1 MAGRIV
7 LFGAFD
13 RHNLG
18 DLLLPHVLARSLRD
32 RPLRFAGLAAR
43 DLRGVGGHRVEA
55 LAELAPGW
63 QPEDR
68 LLCVGGELLTC
79 SAEQAAVMLQPPEG
93 LQATLAWLA
102 AQSHERR
109 AWVRRV
115 VGSASPAPY
124 AVVAPPLPRTARV
137 WFHAVGG
144 HDLARAPAG
153 LRRAVLA
160 QLARAQSLSVRDTAT
175 QQALRSAGLDA
186 PLVPDAALLVAQC
199 CAADIRAR
207 AGAVPQ
213 GGIALQLSAE
223 FGDDATLDAVAAAL
237 RRLMAHTGA
246 PVHLFCAGLAPWHDD
261 PQVLQRLAQRLP
273 AGAAHRVDTA
283 DVWALCALIAGS
295 ALLIASSLHAR
306 LVAMAC
312 GRPRLNLVAPTV
324 TRRPSKAEAVAGT
337 WELPGLPVAVPASG
351 LEDAARRALQA
362 DPAGL
367 AAHAQALAGQ
377 ARAALAALTASLH
390 GPHRFP

>member
-18 DLLLPHVLARSLRD
+18 DLLLPHVLARCLGD
-32 RPLRFAGLAAR
+32 RPLHFAGLAAR
-43 DLRGVGGHRVEA
+43 DLRRVGGHRVEA
-55 LAELAPGW
+55 LADLAPGW
-63 QPEDR
+63 QPEDG

-102 AQSHERR
+102 TQGRERR

-115 VGSASPAPY
+115 VGSVSPAPY

-137 WFHAVGG
+137 HFHAVGG
-144 HDLARAPAG
+144 HDLARAPAA

-175 QQALRSAGLDA
+175 QQALRSAGIDA
-186 PLVPDAALLVAQC
+186 PLVPDAALLVAEC
-199 CAADIRAR
+199 CAAELRAA

-223 FGDDATLDAVAAAL
+223 FGDDATLDAVAAPL
-237 RRLMAHTGA
+237 GRLVARTGW
-246 PVHLFCAGLAPWHDD
+246 PVHLFCAGRAPWHDD
-261 PQVLQRLAQRLP
+261 PQLLQRLAQRLP
-273 AGAAHRVDTA
+273 AGASRLVDTA

-295 ALLIASSLHAR
+295 ALVLASSLHAR

-312 GRPRLNLVAPTV
+312 GRPRLNLVVPTV
-324 TRRPSKAEAVAGT
+324 ARRPTKAEAVAGT
-337 WELPGLPVAVPASG
+337 WELPGLPLAAVPAD
-351 LEDAARRALQA
+351 LDAAARLALQA
-362 DPAGL
+362 DPARL
-367 AAHAQALAGQ
+367 DAHARALAGQ
-377 ARAALAALTASLH
+377 ARAGVDALVAALRA
-390 GPHRFP
+390 PPRFP